1 MTNMPYSLRQWYQ
14 GVAFAAGM
22 AALAGCDT
30 EKRIGLDE
38 LVLQGPVKVQLIH
51 QVLRGNTDIC
61 YLEVYDNTGKLR
73 ARNVTDYCRGNKLPW
88 GTIMVHDDGRVYKR
102 IAGDETGF
110 VKER

>member
-1 MTNMPYSLRQWYQ
+1 MKNTPYSLRQWYQ

-51 QVLRGNTDIC
+51 QVVNLGPDEC
-61 YLEVYDNTGKLR
+61 YLEVYDSAGKLR
-73 ARNVTDYCRGNKLPW
+73 ARHSDASCWGNKLPW
-88 GTIMVHDDGRVYKR
+88 ETRMVHDDGRVYKR
-102 IAGDETGF
+102 VGMDQVGL
-110 VKER
+110 VKEK